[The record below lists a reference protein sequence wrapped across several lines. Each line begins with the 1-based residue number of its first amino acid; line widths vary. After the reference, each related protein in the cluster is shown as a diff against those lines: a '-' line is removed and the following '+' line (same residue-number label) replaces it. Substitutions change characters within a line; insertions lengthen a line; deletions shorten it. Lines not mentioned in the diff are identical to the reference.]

1 MTLQADNSQLRV
13 GSASRRASTDRRI
26 SIELARTGAH
36 AQAAAGGDDKEP
48 VPLRERSWG
57 DRNSGDSGGTGRE
70 DPVDL
75 EAGKRGAPRRRRSI
89 CWMLSRC
96 LKVPFFLANFLAHV
110 FCKPFILY

>member
-1 MTLQADNSQLRV
+1 LTLQAENSQLRV
-13 GSASRRASTDRRI
+13 GSASRRASTDGGT

-36 AQAAAGGDDKEP
+36 AQAAAAGDDKEP

-57 DRNSGDSGGTGRE
+57 DRSSGGTGGE

-75 EAGKRGAPRRRRSI
+75 EAGKRGAPRRPRSI

-96 LKVPFFLANFLAHV
+96 LKVLFFLANFLAHV